1 MLFYF
6 VFKVEKFWD
15 RANSNYNQYK
25 DLKGELQ
32 DEPVQ
37 EENENPEQDVNLT
50 QWGKGPSAGE
60 TKRKLKPRRL
70 LMEIC
75 DGQTE
80 LKALEWKPIQ
90 ELSGMVFPGAKVN
103 KKI

>member
-1 MLFYF
+1 MQ
-6 VFKVEKFWD
+6 D
-15 RANSNYNQYK
+15 DDNPDDN
-25 DLKGELQ
+25 DL
-32 DEPVQ
+32 
-37 EENENPEQDVNLT
+37 NLT

-90 ELSGMVFPGAKVN
+90 ELSGMVFPGAKVTFKFQN
-103 KKI
+103 GPFKIKLFVFLDGHQRSDRVQKWNSDARPRSC